1 MFAKMFE
8 SRLKIFWI
16 FCLCVFFIT
25 LHGAP
30 IKVKIIVD
38 GASMKGTPDIGG
50 QTLARVALNTILDAE
65 EKEGS
70 WYKVYMDNEGVQ
82 VSGYIHEMLVEEFT
96 GEDIPE
102 DAAVPVAQE
111 AFQAELIAE
120 IELKIEENKTLIRQ
134 ERELE
139 TVIDKLSPLIAKAFN
154 ISDVSRQKQIASE
167 IYLWMGLAYSNQSDF
182 YAALKEFKN
191 MFEVEP
197 AYAKEMTRNLIDPEV
212 MALVQNAENEYKGM
226 ITEYSL
232 EISTEPKEA
241 TIRIDGKEIG
251 LSPEVYR
258 TPIPKFV
265 LDIEK
270 EGFKPINEEIFLTL
284 PSSKKEYVLES
295 AGKSIHVKTN
305 PPGVKVFLDGQDTG
319 MVSDCEIPLVPYG
332 NHNVFLIKDN
342 YASWEGIVDVSAGPD
357 PVRIDVA
364 LTGNKYGFR
373 RNWGGPTSEMFSQPL
388 GIALDSEN
396 NFYVVNIS
404 DISLKKFDATGRIV
418 PGWGDAGREF
428 RKVKTPA
435 GIAVDRR
442 GAVYVTDLKTNN
454 IFVFSKTGT
463 FLNKWDKSVS
473 GEIAFNTPLGI
484 AVDRAG
490 DIYVADSGNHRIMK
504 FSTAGSLKKTWG
516 RRGSG
521 NGEFVNPVS
530 IAFSQNNEVYV
541 LDRAR
546 IQKFNS
552 EGQFQ
557 GTFGREGTG
566 DGEFSG
572 PMSLFLDGMNYVYV
586 ADSNNHRIQ
595 KFDPNGVFITK
606 WGTKGSG
613 DGQFRYPVSIVIDRQ
628 GRIFVVERDNNRVQ
642 EFGIG
647 GR

>member
-1 MFAKMFE
+1 
-8 SRLKIFWI
+8 
-16 FCLCVFFIT
+16 
-25 LHGAP
+25 
-30 IKVKIIVD
+30 
-38 GASMKGTPDIGG
+38 
-50 QTLARVALNTILDAE
+50 
-65 EKEGS
+65 
-70 WYKVYMDNEGVQ
+70 
-82 VSGYIHEMLVEEFT
+82 MLVEEYT

-102 DAAVPVAQE
+102 DAAAPVAQE

-120 IELKIEENKTLIRQ
+120 IELKIEENKNLIRQ
-134 ERELE
+134 ERDLE
-139 TVIDKLSPLIAKAFN
+139 VAVDKLSPLIAKAFN

-167 IYLWMGLAYSNQSDF
+167 IYLWMGLAYSNKGDL

-226 ITEYSL
+226 ITEYSF
-232 EISTEPKEA
+232 EISTDPKEA
-241 TIRIDGKEIG
+241 TITIDGKEIG

-284 PSSKKEYVLES
+284 PSSKKEYVLER
-295 AGKSIHVKTN
+295 AGKSVFVSTN
-305 PPGVKVFLDGQDTG
+305 PPGVQVYLDGQDTG
-319 MVSDCEIPLVPYG
+319 MVSDCEIPLVPFG
-332 NHNVFLIKDN
+332 NHNVFLMKDN
-342 YASWEGIVDVSAGPD
+342 YASWEGIVDVSVGPD
-357 PVRIDVA
+357 PVRIDVI

-373 RNWGGPTSEMFSQPL
+373 RKWGGPGSELFVQPL
-388 GIALDSEN
+388 GIALDNEN
-396 NFYVVNIS
+396 NFFVVNIS
-404 DISLKKFDATGRIV
+404 DISLKKFDATGRII
-418 PGWGDAGREF
+418 PGWGDGGREF
-428 RKVKTPA
+428 RKVKAPA
-435 GIAVDRR
+435 GIAVDSR
-442 GAVYVTDLKTNN
+442 GAVYVTDLKTNS
-454 IFVFSKTGT
+454 IFVFSKSGA
-463 FLNKWDKSVS
+463 FVNKWDKSVS
-473 GEIAFNTPLGI
+473 GDIAFNTPLGI

-516 RRGSG
+516 RQGAG

-530 IAFSQNNEVYV
+530 IAFSQSNEVYV
-541 LDRAR
+541 LDKTRV
-546 IQKFNS
+546 QKFNS

-566 DGEFSG
+566 DGEFSR
-572 PMSLFLDGMNYVYV
+572 PMSLFLDDMNYVYV
-586 ADSNNHRIQ
+586 ADSANNRIQ
-595 KFDPNGVFITK
+595 KFDPNGEFVTK
-606 WGTKGSG
+606 WGTKGNG
-613 DGQFRYPVSIVIDRQ
+613 DGQLNYPVGIVISRE